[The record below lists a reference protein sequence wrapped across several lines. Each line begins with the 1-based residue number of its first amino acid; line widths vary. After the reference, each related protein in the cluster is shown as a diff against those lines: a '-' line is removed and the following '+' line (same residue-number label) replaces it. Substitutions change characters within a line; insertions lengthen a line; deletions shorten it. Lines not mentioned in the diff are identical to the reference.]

1 MHARRHGG
9 AIKRRDRE
17 KRGGFERGRGRGG
30 SGSFRGDCR
39 YRPASVQRNVGGGAW
54 TCRPLRHVHR
64 RSQLPGWLAENE
76 AAFDLIFVD
85 TPAHDTDTLA
95 DAAKLADLAI
105 IVTEPT
111 YLANAVA
118 ARIQTAFVQE
128 DIEYAILLT
137 RTPSQLNRRL
147 NHWLTLHREL
157 GTVVDAHLA
166 YRVAYQDAVALG
178 LGVVEYEP
186 DGPAAQEVRAATDWI
201 LKKLE
206 LV

>member
-1 MHARRHGG
+1 MRVATAVQLKGG
-9 AIKRRDRE
+9 TGKTTAILNTAVTAA
-17 KRGGFERGRGRGG
+17 GRGLSVAVADTDPQASSAMWAAARGHDVPFVR
-30 SGSFRGDCR
+30 SV
-39 YRPASVQRNVGGGAW
+39 PAR
-54 TCRPLRHVHR
+54 
-64 RSQLPGWLAENE
+64 QLSAWLAETE
-76 AAFDLIFVD
+76 TAFDLTLVD

-118 ARIQTAFVQE
+118 TRIQAAFVQE
-128 DIEYAILLT
+128 GIDYAILLT

-147 NHWLTLHREL
+147 NHWLALHRQL

-186 DGPAAQEVRAATDWI
+186 GGPAAQEVSAATDWI
-201 LKKLE
+201 LRKLE

>member
-1 MHARRHGG
+1 MRVATAVQLKGGTGKSTAVVNAAVAAGTRGLSVAIADTDPQASSAMWAAARG
-9 AIKRRDRE
+9 AAAPFVTSMTAR
-17 KRGGFERGRGRGG
+17 
-30 SGSFRGDCR
+30 
-39 YRPASVQRNVGGGAW
+39 
-54 TCRPLRHVHR
+54 
-64 RSQLPGWLAENE
+64 QLPDWLTENRP
-76 AAFDLIFVD
+76 AFDLILVD

-95 DAAKLADLAI
+95 DAARLADLTI

-118 ARIQTAFVQE
+118 ARIQAAFVQE
-128 DIEYAILLT
+128 NIEYAILLT

-147 NHWLTLHREL
+147 NHWLALHREL

-166 YRVAYQDAVALG
+166 YRVAYQDAIALG

-186 DGPAAQEVRAATDWI
+186 DGPAAREVCAATDWI
-201 LKKLE
+201 LTKLE

>member
-1 MHARRHGG
+1 MRVAAAVQLKGGTGKSTAILNAAVAAAARGLSV
-9 AIKRRDRE
+9 AIADTDPQASSAMWAAA
-17 KRGGFERGRGRGG
+17 RGRDAPFVTSIAAR
-30 SGSFRGDCR
+30 
-39 YRPASVQRNVGGGAW
+39 
-54 TCRPLRHVHR
+54 
-64 RSQLPGWLAENE
+64 QLPGWLAENE
-76 AAFDLIFVD
+76 AAFDLTLVD

-118 ARIQTAFVQE
+118 ARIQAAFVQE

-147 NHWLTLHREL
+147 NHWLALHRQL
-157 GTVVDAHLA
+157 GTVVDAHLS

-178 LGVVEYEP
+178 LGVIEYEP
-186 DGPAAQEVRAATDWI
+186 EGPAAQEVRSATDWI

-206 LV
+206 LI